1 MEGSQRIDH
10 SSKIRLGCGHWRVGA
25 LGLETTVEE
34 RNRVILDTVKDML
47 ARGDLAQ
54 AVRTMSDLHAADSAD
69 VLCRLRPS
77 DEVEILVS
85 LDPAVAARALLEME
99 ETHQVEVASR
109 LRTGEL
115 RELLDRMPVDEAV
128 DLLGDVPESQ
138 RARLLQLFG
147 REEAGEFQALLAY
160 GDETAGGLM
169 TTDFVAVSPDDT
181 VDDTIERLRRVS
193 AEVETIYYIYVVS
206 EEGLLEGVLSL
217 RELIISPPDTRVGE
231 LLSGDVINV
240 RPEQDQEEV
249 AEVISKYDLLAVPVL
264 DDKEK
269 MLGIVTV
276 DDVMDVFS
284 DEAEEDI
291 MRFAGATGLEEEA
304 AAGGLLANLGRRL
317 PWFIV
322 AVVVEILVAGGILKL
337 YSPLFSR
344 FVVLIFFIPL
354 LVTMGGNIAVQ
365 SSTIMGHRLST
376 GAPLKRSA
384 LRAVSGEMA
393 WGVLVGLATGAVVAG
408 IAFAFHLTPSVG
420 VTVGLSLALTVVAA
434 AFMGCALPIALKAM
448 RRDPSAIS
456 GPLLGTTMDV
466 LSLAIYLCIG
476 RLLIG

>member
-1 MEGSQRIDH
+1 M
-10 SSKIRLGCGHWRVGA
+10 
-25 LGLETTVEE
+25 EE
-34 RNRVILDTVKDML
+34 RNRVILDTVRDML
-47 ARGDLAQ
+47 ARGDLQQ
-54 AVRTMSDLHAADSAD
+54 AVTTISDLHAADAAE
-69 VLCRLRPS
+69 VLSRLEAS

-85 LDPAVAARALLEME
+85 LDGAVAARALFEME
-99 ETHQVEVASR
+99 EGHQVEVASR

-115 RELLDRMPVDEAV
+115 RELLERMPIDEAV
-128 DLLGDVPESQ
+128 DLLGDIPDSQ
-138 RARLLQLFG
+138 RARLLQLFE
-147 REEAGEFQALLAY
+147 REEAGELQALLAY
-160 GDETAGGLM
+160 GDNTAGGLM

-181 VDDTIERLRRVS
+181 VDETIERLRRVS
-193 AEVETIYYIYVVS
+193 PEIETIYYVYVVT
-206 EEGLLEGVLSL
+206 EEGMLNGVLSL
-217 RELIISPPDTRVGE
+217 RELIVSPPDQRVGE
-231 LLSGDVINV
+231 LLSGDVITV

-264 DDKEK
+264 DEKER

-322 AVVVEILVAGGILKL
+322 AAVIEILVAGGILKL
-337 YSPLFSR
+337 YSPLFNE

-365 SSTIMGHRLST
+365 SSTIMVHRLST
-376 GAPLKRSA
+376 GEPLKRST
-384 LRAVSGEMA
+384 LRAMSGEIT
-393 WGVLVGLATGAVVAG
+393 WGVLVGLATGAVVAA
-408 IAFAFHLTPSVG
+408 IAFAFRLTPSVG
-420 VTVGLSLALTVVAA
+420 ITVGLSLALTVIAA
-434 AFMGCALPIALKAM
+434 AFVGCVLPLGLAVV

-476 RLLIG
+476 RLLI

>member
-1 MEGSQRIDH
+1 M
-10 SSKIRLGCGHWRVGA
+10 
-25 LGLETTVEE
+25 EE

-47 ARGDLAQ
+47 ARGDLQQ
-54 AVRTMSDLHAADSAD
+54 AVRTISDLHAADSAE
-69 VLCRLRPS
+69 VLSRLNPS

-85 LDPAVAARALLEME
+85 LEGAIAARALFEMAE
-99 ETHQVEVASR
+99 AHQVAVASR

-115 RELLDRMPVDEAV
+115 RELLERMPIDEAV
-128 DLLGDVPESQ
+128 DLLGDVPDSQ
-138 RARLLQLFG
+138 RVRLLQLFE
-147 REEAGEFQALLAY
+147 REEAGELQALLAY

-181 VDDTIERLRRVS
+181 VDETIERLRRVS
-193 AEVETIYYIYVVS
+193 PDIETIYYVYVVS
-206 EEGLLEGVLSL
+206 EEGMLGGVLSL
-217 RELIISPPDTRVGE
+217 RELIISPPDQRVGE
-231 LLSGDVINV
+231 LLSGDVITV

-249 AEVISKYDLLAVPVL
+249 AEVISKYDLLAVPVV
-264 DDKEK
+264 DNRER

-284 DEAEEDI
+284 DEADEDI

-322 AVVVEILVAGGILKL
+322 AAVVEILVAGGILKL
-337 YSPLFSR
+337 YSPLFNK

-376 GAPLKRSA
+376 GAPLKRST
-384 LRAVSGEMA
+384 LRAMSGEMA
-393 WGVLVGLATGAVVAG
+393 WGVLVGLATGAVVAA
-408 IAFAFHLTPSVG
+408 IAFAFHLTPAVG

-434 AFMGCALPIALKAM
+434 AFVGCALPLGLKAV

-456 GPLLGTTMDV
+456 GPLLGTMMDV

-476 RLLIG
+476 RLLI